1 MKALEISGISFSYNS
16 PVDKSTSGRIEYAL
30 RNFSMSIEEGKIH
43 ALLGPNGAGK
53 TTLMRVITGQLR
65 DYAGDVFIYGT
76 KMPDR
81 SALLSIGY
89 APQPISLYT
98 ALTARENLRFFGA
111 MSGLS
116 DKQSVLR
123 STIVLE
129 QTGLTTHAEETVA
142 TYSGGM
148 QRRLNLA
155 VAMLHSPKLLLLDE
169 PTVGV
174 DPQSRNHIYDRL
186 TELNAAGMTILLST
200 HIMEEAQRLCSG
212 VTLADKGKVVFNGPM
227 SGIDNL
233 EKFFLEKTGR
243 GLRDEE
249 PYCRVRCGELV

>member
-1 MKALEISGISFSYNS
+1 MNALDISSITFCYEEASDFALKNVSLS
-16 PVDKSTSGRIEYAL
+16 VPDGRIQ
-30 RNFSMSIEEGKIH
+30 

-53 TTLMRVITGQLR
+53 STLMRIVTGQMR
-65 DYAGDVFIYGT
+65 GYTGEVSIFGT

-98 ALTARENLRFFGA
+98 SLTARENLRFFGA
-111 MSGLS
+111 MAGLKEEQIGLRTKNLLERVGLS
-116 DKQSVLR
+116 D
-123 STIVLE
+123 
-129 QTGLTTHAEETVA
+129 HAEDQVA

-155 VAMLHSPKLLLLDE
+155 AALLHSPKLLLLDE

-174 DPQSRNHIYDRL
+174 DPQSRNHIYDTL
-186 TELNAAGMTILLST
+186 LELNAAGMTILLST
-200 HIMEEAQRLCSG
+200 HIMEEAQRLCSS
-212 VTLADKGKVVFNGPM
+212 VTLVDKGEVIFNGPM
-227 SGIDNL
+227 SGISDL

-243 GLRDEE
+243 GLRDA
-249 PYCRVRCGELV
+249 

>member
-1 MKALEISGISFSYNS
+1 MNALDISSITFRYEEASDFALKNVSLS
-16 PVDKSTSGRIEYAL
+16 VPDGRIQ
-30 RNFSMSIEEGKIH
+30 

-53 TTLMRVITGQLR
+53 STLMRIVTGQMR
-65 DYAGDVFIYGT
+65 DYSGEVSIFGT

-98 ALTARENLRFFGA
+98 SLTARENLRFFGA
-111 MSGLS
+111 MA
-116 DKQSVLR
+116 
-123 STIVLE
+123 
-129 QTGLTTHAEETVA
+129 GLTEEQIGLRTENLLERVGLTDHAEDQVA

-155 VAMLHSPKLLLLDE
+155 AALLHSPKLLLLDE

-174 DPQSRNHIYDRL
+174 DPQSRNHIYDTL
-186 TELNAAGMTILLST
+186 LELNAAGMTILLST
-200 HIMEEAQRLCSG
+200 HIMEEAQRLCSS
-212 VTLADKGKVVFNGPM
+212 VTLVDKGEVIFNGPM
-227 SGIDNL
+227 SGISDL

-243 GLRDEE
+243 GLRDD
-249 PYCRVRCGELV
+249 